1 MQQLTSVSRAL
12 KVKQMSGLQGQMD
25 ELNQRYLTALELMGE
40 KAEMVEELQADLA
53 DMKEL
58 YRNQISDLLLKIEV
72 LNKGK

>member
-1 MQQLTSVSRAL
+1 
-12 KVKQMSGLQGQMD
+12 MD
-25 ELNQRYLTALELMGE
+25 ELNQRYLMALELMGE

>member
-1 MQQLTSVSRAL
+1 
-12 KVKQMSGLQGQMD
+12 MSGLQGQMD

>member
-1 MQQLTSVSRAL
+1 
-12 KVKQMSGLQGQMD
+12 MSGLQGQMD
-25 ELNQRYLTALELMGE
+25 ELNQRYLMALELMGE